1 MQNDNAVKDYNSP
14 PLSVPFF
21 YGWVVLALCF
31 LTTLTSAGVRSSP
44 SVLIHPLE
52 AEFGWSRAAIALVV
66 GMNLLLFGI
75 ASPISGWLL
84 DRYGPRKVML
94 GSLTVLILGVSGTI
108 TMNQFWQFFLVWGI
122 IVGIGAG
129 GVGSVLTATVG
140 NRWFV
145 ARRGLVLGILGS
157 ASSTGQLIFL
167 PLFMATIYYAGWRM
181 GSMVLIVV
189 AIILLPLI

>member
-84 DRYGPRKVML
+84 DRYGSRKVML

-108 TMNQFWQFFLVWGI
+108 TMNQFW
-122 IVGIGAG
+122 
-129 GVGSVLTATVG
+129 
-140 NRWFV
+140 
-145 ARRGLVLGILGS
+145 
-157 ASSTGQLIFL
+157 
-167 PLFMATIYYAGWRM
+167 
-181 GSMVLIVV
+181 
-189 AIILLPLI
+189 